1 MSKWISVKDRLPEPN
16 TEVLVY
22 IKYPQPVL
30 VLDRDIRKKDDIKK
44 LFFDGEEFAP
54 FDYGKLSYWM
64 PLPQKPESEG
74 DTDG

>member
-1 MSKWISVKDRLPEPN
+1 MSEWISVTDGLPEPN

-30 VLDRDIRKKDDIKK
+30 VMDRGIWKKDDIKK

-54 FDYGKLSYWM
+54 FDYGELSHWM
-64 PLPQKPESEG
+64 PLPDLPK
-74 DTDG
+74 DDV